1 MKMIIKLGQILKA
14 GSVWL
19 RPDGMA
25 KPRQLE
31 LPFQFNPKNEVE
43 EV

>member
-14 GSVWL
+14 GPSWL
-19 RPDGMA
+19 RPAGLP

-31 LPFQFNPKNEVE
+31 LPFRFK
-43 EV
+43 